1 MEAIMSYKWSVT
13 FWRICSTREVLQCTD
28 RDDDHRSPSPQRPL
42 RQCGPGRA
50 KLLDATWSVIASNL
64 SCTAHEIVCNG
75 LISEFS
81 SASSSRI
88 LNRLRTSTSFL
99 GDISVTSREQTLWT
113 VIRARAHFSQNKP
126 IHAARRG
133 GVERRG
139 APPAPACK
147 GAEC

>member
-1 MEAIMSYKWSVT
+1 MEAVMSYKWSVK

-88 LNRLRTSTSFL
+88 LNRLRTSASFL
-99 GDISVTSREQTLWT
+99 GDISVTSREQTLLDGYPG
-113 VIRARAHFSQNKP
+113 ARAFLPKKANP
-126 IHAARRG
+126 CCATRL
-133 GVERRG
+133 RG
-139 APPAPACK
+139 APWRDARA
-147 GAEC
+147 GVQGG